1 MARDN
6 GFCRGYHRHSDAT
19 KPTAPRQQ
27 QASTSEEA
35 NKLSA
40 DLDDADAKATE
51 MTMEMDLTIFR
62 DHQYINGP
70 STDHLSDQAS
80 DLLNARFP
88 PMSVPGSMPRRQTN
102 FFRSL
107 GRQRPAYG
115 WTDVG
120 IATAFYGSAVFGFC
134 VIMRDGLEAVGG
146 LLEEAGRGLVY
157 EVLLRLGF

>member
-1 MARDN
+1 MKLQAL
-6 GFCRGYHRHSDAT
+6 
-19 KPTAPRQQ
+19 RQQ
-27 QASTSEEA
+27 QTSTSEEA
-35 NKLSA
+35 NKLSS
-40 DLDDADAKATE
+40 DLKDADAKAMEMAMEME
-51 MTMEMDLTIFR
+51 MTISKDFR
-62 DHQYINGP
+62 NINGP

-80 DLLNARFP
+80 DLLNARGP
-88 PMSVPGSMPRRQTN
+88 TMSVPGSMPRRQTN

-107 GRQRPAYG
+107 GWQRPAYG

-134 VIMRDGLEAVGG
+134 VIIRDGLEAVGG

>member
-1 MARDN
+1 M
-6 GFCRGYHRHSDAT
+6 
-19 KPTAPRQQ
+19 KLQAPRQQ

-35 NKLSA
+35 NKLPS
-40 DLDDADAKATE
+40 DLKGADAKAMD
-51 MTMEMDLTIFR
+51 MTISKDL
-62 DHQYINGP
+62 QYINGP

-88 PMSVPGSMPRRQTN
+88 PMSIPGSMPRRQTN
-102 FFRSL
+102 FFSSL

-146 LLEEAGRGLVY
+146 LLEEAGRGLLY
-157 EVLLRLGF
+157 EVLLRLGL